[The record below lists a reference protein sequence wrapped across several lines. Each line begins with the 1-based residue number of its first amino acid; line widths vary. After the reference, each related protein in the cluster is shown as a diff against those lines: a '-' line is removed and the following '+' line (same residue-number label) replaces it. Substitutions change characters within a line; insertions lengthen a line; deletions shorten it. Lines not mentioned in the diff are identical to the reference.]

1 MSEYEEIRKYCLN
14 CKTKPCKEK
23 GCPLQNDIPEF
34 IHENDIKKAFE
45 TLCNTTVLPAICGR
59 ICPYSQQCQG
69 SCIRGI
75 KGKPVSIGKMEKMI
89 GDMSLKEE
97 WTIPKDINE
106 KLTNKKVAIIGGGSA
121 GLTCSAFLA
130 KKGVQVTIYE
140 KNEKLGGIL
149 SYGIPDF
156 RLDQTIVEKTIKKI
170 LELGINVKTNFELG
184 KNLKLEEL
192 QKEYDAVFIAIGA
205 NILQRPK
212 VEGAELKG
220 VYSANAFLENKKHS
234 SYKGKT
240 VAVIG
245 GGNVALDAARTMK
258 RLEADKVFIIY
269 RRPEEQMPASKEEI
283 EEAKNDNVQFLFQ
296 TNIVKILSEDLE
308 KVSKIECI
316 KTESESRNQ
325 SPKNVEGS
333 NFILDIDYVLFAT
346 GARPDKEVISEFE
359 KSEKGYILVDENMQT
374 SIPNVYAGGDV
385 AGEKA
390 TVAWAARSG
399 RNVANKILEKL
410 TQD

>member
-106 KLTNKKVAIIGGGSA
+106 KLTNKKVAIIGGGPA

-212 VEGAELKG
+212 IEGAELKG

-234 SYKGKT
+234 SYKGKN

-258 RLEADKVFIIY
+258 RLEADEVFIIY
-269 RRPEEQMPASKEEI
+269 RRTEEQMPASKEEI

>member
-106 KLTNKKVAIIGGGSA
+106 KLTNKKVAIIGGGPA

-212 VEGAELKG
+212 IEGAELKG

-234 SYKGKT
+234 SYKGKN

-258 RLEADKVFIIY
+258 RLEADEVFIIY
-269 RRPEEQMPASKEEI
+269 RRTEEQMPASKEEI

-410 TQD
+410 